1 MSHRNLR
8 LVEKEDNSP
17 KQLGILPL
25 AEVPLVSFEKS
36 IEELID
42 LVPSIEQYS
51 QAALDFYDTYENNE
65 EGLTKDEI
73 AAINL
78 YTQENAFKR
87 ENSFYYIL
95 NQRLRD
101 PNRKNI
107 QHFMS
112 YLKILYGGLF
122 KLKPFDCSKQRLWRA
137 VQLDQIPQEGT
148 ILRWWGFSSC
158 TYDTNVLN
166 DFISDVPVIFNI
178 NTFKSVDIRKFSC
191 YPRESEVIVIPPVQF
206 KVTNSTKIKDVIIIE
221 LSENYEGNSF
231 KSCYMPWK
239 DNFLKKNDV
248 KMDDFQ
254 ERNKLQQEKDNLE
267 VEKKKFQKEKDNWE
281 VEKKRIQQENND
293 VQLQKNKIQQ
303 EREYLKAE
311 MTSLNDQ
318 QKALKIEIAKLQQE
332 KQSLE
337 NEKNK
342 QKLTTNTPINTTPQ
356 KVPPIS
362 NNVQQITWGKS
373 FRCQGCNREYEWG
386 NWFDKYGFFD
396 GWYFYFFYLKGSKN
410 YDFVRFLSFQ

>member
-1 MSHRNLR
+1 
-8 LVEKEDNSP
+8 
-17 KQLGILPL
+17 
-25 AEVPLVSFEKS
+25 
-36 IEELID
+36 
-42 LVPSIEQYS
+42 
-51 QAALDFYDTYENNE
+51 
-65 EGLTKDEI
+65 
-73 AAINL
+73 
-78 YTQENAFKR
+78 
-87 ENSFYYIL
+87 
-95 NQRLRD
+95 
-101 PNRKNI
+101 
-107 QHFMS
+107 
-112 YLKILYGGLF
+112 
-122 KLKPFDCSKQRLWRA
+122 
-137 VQLDQIPQEGT
+137 
-148 ILRWWGFSSC
+148 
-158 TYDTNVLN
+158 
-166 DFISDVPVIFNI
+166 
-178 NTFKSVDIRKFSC
+178 
-191 YPRESEVIVIPPVQF
+191 
-206 KVTNSTKIKDVIIIE
+206 
-221 LSENYEGNSF
+221 
-231 KSCYMPWK
+231 MPWK

-373 FRCQGCNREYEWG
+373 FRCQGCNREYEVSFSC
-386 NWFDKYGFFD
+386 N
-396 GWYFYFFYLKGSKN
+396 FYQLNKIMYISGGSGS
-410 YDFVRFLSFQ
+410 DI